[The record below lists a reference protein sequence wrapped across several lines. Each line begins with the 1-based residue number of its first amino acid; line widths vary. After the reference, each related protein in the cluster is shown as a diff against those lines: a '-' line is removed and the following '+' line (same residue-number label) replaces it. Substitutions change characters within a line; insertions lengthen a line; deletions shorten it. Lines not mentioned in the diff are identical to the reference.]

1 VIKSVAY
8 FPLQTAQNSKPALAA
23 ILASLQR
30 NGITVVQD
38 SMDAD
43 AVIIWSVLWA
53 GRMSKN
59 KSVYE
64 HYRAQGKPVI
74 VVDIGALHRGDTW
87 KVAVNNINADG
98 YYGHTENLDWDRPR
112 KLKIS
117 LSMNFSS
124 NPSIL
129 IAAQHRNSLQVAN
142 ISSIED
148 WVLKQIKKLR
158 TVTDRP
164 IVVRSHPRCQLNWS
178 TIGTH
183 ATVDRPAKIQE
194 SYDSFDMHFDY
205 HAVVNLNSGPGIQSA
220 IAGTRPLVDSTSL
233 AYPVGIQLNQL
244 EDPYLADRDKWLVE
258 ICHTEYTVNELS
270 EGIWLERLKTAL

>member
-1 VIKSVAY
+1 MAY

-87 KVAVNNINADG
+87 KVAVNNI
-98 YYGHTENLDWDRPR
+98 
-112 KLKIS
+112 KLMVI
-117 LSMNFSS
+117 
-124 NPSIL
+124 
-129 IAAQHRNSLQVAN
+129 
-142 ISSIED
+142 
-148 WVLKQIKKLR
+148 
-158 TVTDRP
+158 TVT
-164 IVVRSHPRCQLNWS
+164 Q
-178 TIGTH
+178 
-183 ATVDRPAKIQE
+183 KI
-194 SYDSFDMHFDY
+194 
-205 HAVVNLNSGPGIQSA
+205 
-220 IAGTRPLVDSTSL
+220 
-233 AYPVGIQLNQL
+233 
-244 EDPYLADRDKWLVE
+244 
-258 ICHTEYTVNELS
+258 
-270 EGIWLERLKTAL
+270 

>member
-1 VIKSVAY
+1 M
-8 FPLQTAQNSKPALAA
+8 
-23 ILASLQR
+23 LASLQR
-30 NGITVVQD
+30 NGVTVIQD

-59 KSVYE
+59 KAVYE

-74 VVDIGALHRGDTW
+74 VVDIGALYRGDTW
-87 KVAVNNINADG
+87 KVAVNNINANG

-117 LSMNFSS
+117 LAVNFSN

-129 IAAQHRNSLQVAN
+129 IAAQHRNSLQVTG
-142 ISSIED
+142 ISSMED
-148 WVLKQIKKLR
+148 WILEQIKKLR
-158 TVTDRP
+158 TITDRP
-164 IVVRSHPRCQLNWS
+164 IVVRPHPRCSLNWS
-178 TIGTH
+178 TIGNH
-183 ATVDRPAKIQE
+183 ATADQPVKIKE

-205 HAVVNLNSGPGIQSA
+205 HAIVNLNSGPGIQSA

-233 AYPVGIQLNQL
+233 AHPVGIQLNQL
-244 EDPYLADRDKWLVE
+244 EDTYLVDRDKWLAE
-258 ICHTEYTVNELS
+258 ICHTEYTVNELR
-270 EGIWLERLKTAL
+270 EGVWLERLKTAL